1 MNTKKCFFAA
11 QIQIKKNA
19 TRDGKQR
26 YKCTACNKPFSGGSK
41 LDPDTLWQPYSVGKQ
56 TDTQLAGQYG
66 CSIKTI
72 RRHLAKAATQAT
84 CATLQVAA
92 ANLIVDITYFGRK
105 WGVMVFYDAR
115 SKRALAVT
123 TIERETNALYMQACR
138 YITRK
143 RCCDTKHYG

>member
-92 ANLIVDITYFGRK
+92 ANLMWISPILAASG
-105 WGVMVFYDAR
+105 
-115 SKRALAVT
+115 ALWSST
-123 TIERETNALYMQACR
+123 TPVANAPWQ
-138 YITRK
+138 
-143 RCCDTKHYG
+143 